1 MKLMHFKPII
11 LVHAA
16 VQYDGSLL
24 LMEIPCASCPSQATV
39 LTGAAQCGP
48 RQDILAG
55 NHPTILAANILDFPT
70 FTLTHNI
77 TLHPSPFREGKPHPM
92 YTCTHTHAHM
102 HTYTRTR
109 TRTRTHTHAR
119 GGGGWR

>member
-1 MKLMHFKPII
+1 MKLMDFKPII

-24 LMEIPCASCPSQATV
+24 LNGDSLWPSQAIV

-55 NHPTILAANILDFPT
+55 NHPIILAANILDFPT
-70 FTLTHNI
+70 FTMTHNI
-77 TLHPSPFREGKPHPM
+77 TLHPSPFREGSH
-92 YTCTHTHAHM
+92 TLCIHAHTH
-102 HTYTRTR
+102 
-109 TRTRTHTHAR
+109 TRTHTHTHEHIHTHTHTTTNQC
-119 GGGGWR
+119 